1 MRPPCSLAVPPDQAR
16 DQAHRAAGR
25 HRTAPLRPS
34 AQTRGP
40 RPAEAHRAHPSKT
53 GARSGRSPARHPG
66 GRSRRFRRACRL
78 FVSVPRSGRRPRFH
92 PFSDHFSPDRA
103 KDGGLWP
110 DPPRPRAPDDEERR
124 RTHVAE
130 GPSMH
135 RGLRETRPTHRA
147 GGDSQSP
154 TTRRCRAGGRWRA
167 GASSVTARPSSFA
180 GTEARQQRPPY
191 AANTV
196 SNQPRCA
203 GDHAKVRIVDQA
215 ANARTGTPR
224 VFVWSAKTDPACG
237 WLARSSGDRPFRAVV
252 M

>member
-1 MRPPCSLAVPPDQAR
+1 MKL
-16 DQAHRAAGR
+16 
-25 HRTAPLRPS
+25 
-34 AQTRGP
+34 GP
-40 RPAEAHRAHPSKT
+40 
-53 GARSGRSPARHPG
+53 
-66 GRSRRFRRACRL
+66 
-78 FVSVPRSGRRPRFH
+78 RRPRPERKNPRRSRGSRSGARGTRTPDLLGAIQAGVRADFVVSAGYLCRSRAQVGGRD
-92 PFSDHFSPDRA
+92 FTHFPTISARIGPRTA
-103 KDGGLWP
+103 VFGP
-110 DPPRPRAPDDEERR
+110 TPRPRAPDDEERR

>member
-130 GPSMH
+130 GLPCIEASAKRGQLTERVETLNH
-135 RGLRETRPTHRA
+135 RQLAAAARAA
-147 GGDSQSP
+147 GGAQVLRQSP
-154 TTRRCRAGGRWRA
+154 LARPPSPEPRLDSSGHHTPRIPSPTSRAVPAITQRSESSIRQRMRAPERRGCLSGARRRTRRVAGSQDPRGIGR
-167 GASSVTARPSSFA
+167 SVR
-180 GTEARQQRPPY
+180 
-191 AANTV
+191 
-196 SNQPRCA
+196 
-203 GDHAKVRIVDQA
+203 
-215 ANARTGTPR
+215 
-224 VFVWSAKTDPACG
+224 W
-237 WLARSSGDRPFRAVV
+237 
-252 M
+252 

>member
-1 MRPPCSLAVPPDQAR
+1 MRPPCSLAGPPDQAR

-103 KDGGLWP
+103 KALCPTLQGRELPMMRSADVLTSRALPCIEASAKRGQLAERVETLNNRRLASAARPAGGAQVLRQAP
-110 DPPRPRAPDDEERR
+110 LARPPSPEPTLDSSGHQTPPIPSPTSRAVPAITQGPNRR
-124 RTHVAE
+124 SGSECAHRNAE
-130 GPSMH
+130 GVC
-135 RGLRETRPTHRA
+135 LEREDGP
-147 GGDSQSP
+147 G
-154 TTRRCRAGGRWRA
+154 
-167 GASSVTARPSSFA
+167 V
-180 GTEARQQRPPY
+180 
-191 AANTV
+191 
-196 SNQPRCA
+196 
-203 GDHAKVRIVDQA
+203 
-215 ANARTGTPR
+215 
-224 VFVWSAKTDPACG
+224 
-237 WLARSSGDRPFRAVV
+237 WLAREILGG
-252 M
+252 